1 MIYTILS
8 VTTMNEIPLEN
19 DECLITIYA
28 EDGPFSFEQMC
39 FNRVFE
45 VQATQ
50 ILIKPKNFQVF
61 FMRFKKL
68 DFFSL
73 NLNKFPSFFVVILT

>member
-1 MIYTILS
+1 MIYFIPS

-28 EDGPFSFEQMC
+28 EDRPFSFEQMC
-39 FNRVFE
+39 FN
-45 VQATQ
+45 
-50 ILIKPKNFQVF
+50 IF
-61 FMRFKKL
+61 FNERSGTNLKKTKKFHDFLHEIKKL
-68 DFFSL
+68 DFFTL